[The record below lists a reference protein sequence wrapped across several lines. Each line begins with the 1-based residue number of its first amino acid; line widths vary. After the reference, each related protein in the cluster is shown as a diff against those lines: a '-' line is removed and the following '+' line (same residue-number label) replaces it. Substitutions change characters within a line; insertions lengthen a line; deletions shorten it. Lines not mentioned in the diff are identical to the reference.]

1 MPPPEPG
8 LTELPRHIK
17 LIGVIAPKSANSCA
31 APPFRSGIFLSLDRG
46 RAMDLRLFPVEL
58 TALIISLLSLWIAV
72 RALNTTKGNDLFAL
86 RQKVLLSS
94 ESARS
99 AWYKLRHENDSMIQ
113 QVTLDS
119 GIESP
124 ERASLLDFLADQRDH
139 LDMCIRD
146 AVALADDVRAHVGVF
161 DEKKCREYLRLI
173 EPSLEIL
180 ARNQGVAERKV
191 SDLLNRLAATS
202 L

>member
-1 MPPPEPG
+1 ME
-8 LTELPRHIK
+8 
-17 LIGVIAPKSANSCA
+17 
-31 APPFRSGIFLSLDRG
+31 
-46 RAMDLRLFPVEL
+46 LRLFPVEL

-72 RALNTTKGNDLFAL
+72 RALKRTKSNDLFAL
-86 RQKVLLSS
+86 RQNVLLSS

-113 QVTLDS
+113 RVTLHS
-119 GIESP
+119 GIEPP

-146 AVALADDVRAHVGVF
+146 ATALADYVRAHVGVS

-180 ARNQGVAERKV
+180 ARNQGVAERKG